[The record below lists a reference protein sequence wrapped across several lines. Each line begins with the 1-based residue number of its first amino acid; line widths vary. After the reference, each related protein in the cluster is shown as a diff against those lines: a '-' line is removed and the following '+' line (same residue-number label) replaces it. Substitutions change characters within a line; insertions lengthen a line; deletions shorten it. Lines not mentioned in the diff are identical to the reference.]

1 MIKTIFTLLIVVLAG
16 IFPKFKSGFSI
27 FFIIAMTLLSS
38 IFFFGAYADHTNG
51 EPAWIVRNMIIFG
64 MIILAIGW
72 ILGLAIN
79 WQAKKYLAMT
89 EEEKKEILK
98 TINDATDDERGWA
111 QLVAVSI
118 SCLISNTVGRCV
130 GARFTT

>member
-1 MIKTIFTLLIVVLAG
+1 
-16 IFPKFKSGFSI
+16 
-27 FFIIAMTLLSS
+27 
-38 IFFFGAYADHTNG
+38 
-51 EPAWIVRNMIIFG
+51 

-98 TINDATDDERGWA
+98 TINDATDDEHG
-111 QLVAVSI
+111 
-118 SCLISNTVGRCV
+118 
-130 GARFTT
+130 

>member
-38 IFFFGAYADHTNG
+38 IFFFGAYADHTND

-98 TINDATDDERGWA
+98 TINDATDGERG
-111 QLVAVSI
+111 
-118 SCLISNTVGRCV
+118 
-130 GARFTT
+130 